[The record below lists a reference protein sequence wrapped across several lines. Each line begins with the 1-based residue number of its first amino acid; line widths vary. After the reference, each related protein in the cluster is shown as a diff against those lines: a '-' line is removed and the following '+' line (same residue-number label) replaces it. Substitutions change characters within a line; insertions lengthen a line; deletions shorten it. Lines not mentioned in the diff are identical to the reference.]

1 MQRPLVIST
10 IIDPKIAATFSSQ
23 EWNLLLQQARSSRL
37 QLRLLAL
44 LKAHDLIQHVPVKI
58 LKAFENEKYRVNY
71 LTTQTHKE
79 VELLNE
85 VLREKNIVPIYL
97 KGAAYVLSNL
107 PVSAQR
113 LYSDIDVLLDK
124 QDIEDAEFLLKCEGF
139 VSEKTNDYDQ
149 KYYRLYMHE
158 IPALRHLDRGT
169 VLDLHHNILPVCGE
183 HPVNI
188 DLIKQYT
195 TSFTDARNNEY
206 KVLQPHAMFLHASV
220 HLFNESEFDKGLRD
234 LHDLASMYSDFTSQ
248 DNEFV
253 EKVIDLAVQTELTK
267 ALYYSFQSIQHLLNI
282 SLSDSASQF
291 VLNVRGQI
299 RFPALY
305 DYIFERV
312 LIPYHKSCDSPSV
325 TLAKFLAYC
334 RGHLLRMP
342 LRLLIP
348 HLTRKSWLR
357 CRDMFK
363 KDKESPKTLPKL

>member
-10 IIDPKIAATFSSQ
+10 FIEPSISTTFSNQ
-23 EWNLLLQQARSSRL
+23 EWNLLLQQTRSSRL

-44 LKAHDLIQHVPVKI
+44 LEEHNLTCHIPSKI
-58 LKAFENEKYRVNY
+58 RSAFENEKYRVNY

-85 VLREKNIVPIYL
+85 VLTEKNIVPIYL
-97 KGAAYVLSNL
+97 KGAAYVLNNL
-107 PVSAQR
+107 PVSTQR
-113 LYSDIDVLLDK
+113 LFSDIDILLDK
-124 QDIEDAEFLLKCEGF
+124 QDIDDAEFLLKCEGF

-149 KYYRLYMHE
+149 KYYRMYMHE

-188 DLIKQYT
+188 DLFKQFT
-195 TSFTDARNNEY
+195 ISFTDARNNEF

-234 LHDLASMYSDFTSQ
+234 LHDLVSLYSHFTHQ
-248 DNEFV
+248 DEQFV
-253 EKVIDLAVQTELTK
+253 EKVIDLAQKTELTK
-267 ALYYSFQSIQHLLNI
+267 ALYYSFQCIHNI
-282 SLSDSASQF
+282 FNVELSMTASQF
-291 VLNVRGQI
+291 VLSQRAQI
-299 RFPALY
+299 KFPKLY

-325 TLAKFLAYC
+325 KLAKFLAFC

-348 HLTRKSWLR
+348 HLTRKTWLQ
-357 CRDMFK
+357 CRDVFK
-363 KDKESPKTLPKL
+363 KDKESTKTLPKL